1 MRKKILFITQ
11 HLGRTGSEMVLWYL
25 LKNLDPAKYEIS
37 LLCKSQG
44 EMYDALPHHINK
56 HIMYKNSPKGLLRFY
71 RRLVK
76 LIGINPIQHQLNI
89 IQQKSKAD
97 VWFVNTVAL
106 PEIFE
111 IDKPKKVKFVTYVHE
126 FLYAFSEIQ
135 RNTLEKMICYS
146 DVCIGCSDIVYN
158 ALLPIHDF
166 VEKQYSFIDT
176 DTINV
181 NTMVVNKLKEMH
193 GISPTDFTW
202 VVSGGTKYM
211 KGFDLVL
218 PILDRFKDHNIKILW
233 LGTELKNGLT
243 YYVKRIAEEKYPNK
257 LICVGA
263 EDTNYYNYM
272 AIADGFLLLS
282 REETFSLVML
292 EAAFL
297 QIPIVAFN
305 VGIAADFVKEEMG
318 FVAYNNTLTEI
329 VDGMEKCHQHTPI
342 NKVKLK
348 HEAMKFSKNQQLPL
362 FEQLLE
368 RII

>member
-1 MRKKILFITQ
+1 MKKKILFITQ

-37 LLCKSQG
+37 LFCKSKG
-44 EMYDALPHHINK
+44 ELYDALPNYINK
-56 HIMYKNSPKGLLRFY
+56 YIMYKNNPKGLLRFY

-76 LIGINPIQHQLNI
+76 LIGINPIQHQLNN
-89 IQQKSKAD
+89 IQQESKAD
-97 VWFVNTVAL
+97 IWFVNTVAF

-111 IDKPKKVKFVTYVHE
+111 IDKPQKVRFITYVHE
-126 FLYAFSEIQ
+126 FLFAFSEIQ
-135 RNTLEKMICYS
+135 RNALEKMISYS

-181 NTMVVNKLKEMH
+181 DKMVVNKLKEFH
-193 GISPTDFTW
+193 GILPTDFIW

-218 PILDRFKDHNIKILW
+218 PILDKFKDQNVKILW
-233 LGTELKNGLT
+233 LGTELQNGLT

-272 AIADGFLLLS
+272 AIANGFLLLS

-292 EAAFL
+292 EAAYL
-297 QIPIVAFN
+297 QLPIVAFN
-305 VGIAADFVKEEMG
+305 VGIACDFVKEEMG
-318 FVAYNNTLTEI
+318 FVAYNNTLAELI
-329 VDGMEKCHQHTPI
+329 DGIEKIHNGSTI
-342 NKVKLK
+342 NREKLK
-348 HEAMKFSKNQQLPL
+348 AEAMKFSKNQQMPL
-362 FEQLLE
+362 FEQLLQ
-368 RII
+368 RIS